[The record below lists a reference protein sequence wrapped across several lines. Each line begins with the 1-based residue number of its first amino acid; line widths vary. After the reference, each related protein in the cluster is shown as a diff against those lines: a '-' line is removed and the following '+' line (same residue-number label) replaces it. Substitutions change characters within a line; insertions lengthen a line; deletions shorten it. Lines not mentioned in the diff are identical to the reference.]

1 MAQPQTASQSA
12 GFSVIEML
20 ITLFIVTL
28 AAVLLTNM
36 YASATA
42 YTDRATDLLTANS
55 LAYQKLQNYENRD
68 FASIPFKLD
77 GTPVEDFSSQ
87 LPSSL
92 PPPHEGKVFI
102 SQQSA
107 TLKYIL
113 VRLKY
118 GSGGG
123 AQTIEYGDFVQ
134 AGGLG
139 R

>member
-1 MAQPQTASQSA
+1 MAPKLANKSA
-12 GFSVIEML
+12 GFSVVEML

-36 YASATA
+36 YASATV
-42 YTDRATDLLTANS
+42 YTDRATDLLTANA

-68 FASIPFKLD
+68 FAAIPFKLD
-77 GTPVEDFSSQ
+77 GTPVEDFSAE
-87 LPSSL
+87 LPPSL

-107 TLKYIL
+107 TLKYIF
-113 VRLKY
+113 VRVKY

-134 AGGLG
+134 SGGLG